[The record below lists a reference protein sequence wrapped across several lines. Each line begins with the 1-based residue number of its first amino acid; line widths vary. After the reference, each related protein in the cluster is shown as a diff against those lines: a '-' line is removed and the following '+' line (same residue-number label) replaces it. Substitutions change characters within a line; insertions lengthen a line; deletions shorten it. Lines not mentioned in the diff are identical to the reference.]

1 MKAMTRLEH
10 ANITVP
16 DIDAAIR
23 FLSLAAPDFT
33 IRKDGIAEQGYRWVH
48 IGNDKGYLAL
58 QDVHVGYESSPM
70 RETYVNCGVN
80 HLGMIIEDAEGVG
93 ARLDAAGYRRN
104 GPTIHDTHR
113 IRLYFYDDA
122 GLEWELVEY
131 SSSDPE
137 KRYLY
142 E

>member
-1 MKAMTRLEH
+1 MTQLEH

-16 DIDAAIR
+16 DVDAAIR
-23 FLSLAAPDFT
+23 FLSLVAPDFE

-48 IGNDKGYLAL
+48 IGNDQGYLAL
-58 QDVHVGYESSPM
+58 QAVHVGFESKQPL
-70 RETYVNCGVN
+70 ETYVNCGVN
-80 HLGMIIEDAEGVG
+80 HLGLIIDDAAGVDD
-93 ARLDAAGYRRN
+93 RLTGAGYRRN
-104 GPTIHDTHR
+104 GPPIHDSHR

-131 SSSDPE
+131 LSDDPGE
-137 KRYLY
+137 RYLY